1 MAISFYGYESK
12 SIEALNKEKM
22 HSLSSSISSKII
34 TSYMNDEPLEV
45 REVEGFEISLYGEE
59 KNLIEGKEQKDIE
72 FKEGFFRSDEFEY
85 LVDLS
90 PQMHHGVKYLITK
103 SIKKDDEH
111 IALIKNI
118 LLISFSSIFIIVVVG
133 YFLSKMFLKPI
144 QNERLKLDKFIKD
157 TTHELNTPI
166 TAILMSVERLKK
178 QKIDEKILQRV
189 EISSKRVQKIYA
201 DLTYL
206 LLEDSNK
213 EIESI
218 NLKEALLS
226 ELALYEDLA
235 LKKSI
240 TIEKE
245 LEEVYISMDVSSLQ
259 RLFSNLLSNAIK
271 YNKNSGFIKI
281 TLTKDLFS
289 ITNSSEPISKEY
301 QSKIFDRY
309 YRQNKHEGGFGIG
322 LDIVKRVSQMYN
334 LEIEL
339 SSNEQETSIKLHL
352 NGTTTK
358 MI

>member
-34 TSYMNDEPLEV
+34 TSYMNDEPLIV
-45 REVEGFEISLYGEE
+45 REIAGFEISLYDEE
-59 KNLIEGKEQKDIE
+59 KTLIKGKKQKDVE
-72 FKEGFFRSDEFEY
+72 FKEGFYRTKEFEY

-118 LLISFSSIFIIVVVG
+118 LLISFSSIFVIVIVG

-157 TTHELNTPI
+157 STHELNTPI

-178 QKIDEKILQRV
+178 QNIDEKILQRV

-206 LLEDSNK
+206 LLEDNHK
-213 EIESI
+213 EVKSI
-218 NLKEALLS
+218 NLKEALLG

-240 TIEKE
+240 TIEKD
-245 LEEVYISMDVSSLQ
+245 LEDVYISMDESSVQ

-271 YNKNSGFIKI
+271 YNKNSGYIKI
-281 TLTKDLFS
+281 VLNKEIFS
-289 ITNSSEPISKEY
+289 ITNSGKTINKASQEKVFE
-301 QSKIFDRY
+301 RY

-339 SSNEQETSIKLHL
+339 SSNEQETEIKLHL
-352 NGTTTK
+352 KSTTTK